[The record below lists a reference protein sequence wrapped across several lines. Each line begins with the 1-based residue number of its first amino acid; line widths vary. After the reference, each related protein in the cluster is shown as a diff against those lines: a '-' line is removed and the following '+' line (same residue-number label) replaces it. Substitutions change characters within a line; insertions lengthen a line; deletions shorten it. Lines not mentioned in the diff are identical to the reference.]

1 MKSIDCRRR
10 TDVSLALILVGAL
23 FLNGCHTN
31 TRVAVPDA
39 TPPAPDAA
47 VFAELTPGDNDRLTL
62 RSGETVRFVF
72 SEARTDGLVG
82 QDGRHVPY
90 GDVAQLEKR
99 QLSRSKTIWLTVG
112 IAGGFGL
119 LLLIS
124 YGMAVAELAGA
135 M

>member
-1 MKSIDCRRR
+1 
-10 TDVSLALILVGAL
+10 LILVGAL

-47 VFAELTPGDNDRLTL
+47 VFTELTPGDNVRLTL

-72 SEARTDGLVG
+72 SEARADGLVG

-90 GDVAQLEKR
+90 SNIAQLEKH

-124 YGMAVAELAGA
+124 YGMAVADLAGA
-135 M
+135 I